1 VLYDFARHPLRC
13 RRCRL
18 FRDASRIRAWAI
30 EGVAAC
36 VFAGQIPARGL
47 PDRANA
53 EISALSKEG
62 KAAMLAATASQREI
76 LASLLRE
83 GMAAGELAQ
92 DTDIDAMVW
101 YYLGCCR
108 PY

>member
-1 VLYDFARHPLRC
+1 M
-13 RRCRL
+13 
-18 FRDASRIRAWAI
+18 

-76 LASLLRE
+76 LARPRVSS
-83 GMAAGELAQ
+83 Q